1 MQVFLLKLRPPSQDR
16 EIRQR
21 GTLQRARKNLN
32 ELSNLFHEIDKEKT
46 GRILRADFEKQIQNP
61 DVQCLFQFF
70 KLDILDASAFFTL
83 LDVDGNG
90 HVDIEEFV
98 VGCLRMHGKSNAIDM
113 EISIQ
118 ETKTLA
124 NAIARTVQGTASS
137 IRHVTDRLHN
147 VMVSLDVIEQKLH
160 MSHSRPAVMQQS
172 GAGLEAT

>member
-1 MQVFLLKLRPPSQDR
+1 M
-16 EIRQR
+16 
-21 GTLQRARKNLN
+21 
-32 ELSNLFHEIDKEKT
+32 LSYFNFNT
-46 GRILRADFEKQIQNP
+46 
-61 DVQCLFQFF
+61 
-70 KLDILDASAFFTL
+70 LDAKSFFAR
-83 LDVDGNG
+83 LDVDGSG
-90 HVDIEEFV
+90 AVDIEEFV

-160 MSHSRPAVMQQS
+160 MSHSRPAVMQ
-172 GAGLEAT
+172 